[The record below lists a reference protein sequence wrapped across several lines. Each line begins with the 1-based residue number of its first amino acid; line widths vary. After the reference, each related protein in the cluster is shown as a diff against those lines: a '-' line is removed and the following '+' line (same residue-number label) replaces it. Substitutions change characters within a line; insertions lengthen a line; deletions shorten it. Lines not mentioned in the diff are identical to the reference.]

1 MPVLNP
7 MDAPAIRWGI
17 LGAGTIADRFARAVS
32 QWTSSSIHA
41 VGARSK
47 RGAQSFAD
55 THAIPTAYEGY
66 HDLVADSEIDAV
78 YVATPHSFH
87 ADHAILAIKAGKP
100 VLVEKPLTHTSASA
114 HALVAAAREQ
124 GVFAMEAMKTRH
136 LPHVAAIHDLI
147 DNGEIGDIVYIQA
160 DHSQCLTH
168 VPRLLDPTLAGGA
181 LLDLGVYPVS
191 FVVDFLGLPTK
202 VTARGRLTDRGVDAH
217 STALLEYPNAHAVMT
232 TSFTGYGE
240 NRATIVGT
248 EGHISI
254 DGYFFNATSFRVH
267 RRDGA
272 SWTFDGSPP
281 NGLQYEAAEV
291 ARCLAAG
298 ECESARMPLDESIA
312 IVELLDSIRQQIGVI
327 YPHEPTSSAIH
338 NSFQQS
344 SKGITS

>member
-17 LGAGTIADRFARAVS
+17 LGAGTIADRFARAVTE
-32 QWTSSSIHA
+32 WTSSSVHA

-47 RGAQSFAD
+47 RGARSFAR
-55 THAIPTAYEGY
+55 THDVPNVHEGY
-66 HDLVADSEIDAV
+66 DSLVADEEVDAV

-87 ADHAILAIKAGKP
+87 ADHAILAIQAGKP
-100 VLVEKPLTHTSASA
+100 VLVEKPLTHTTSAA
-114 HALVAAAREQ
+114 RALVSAARER

-136 LPHVAAIHDLI
+136 LPHVAAMHDLI

-168 VPRLLDPTLAGGA
+168 VPRLLDPALAGGA

-191 FVVDFLGLPTK
+191 FIVDFLGLPDD
-202 VTARGRLTDRGVDAH
+202 VTSRGRLTENGIDAH
-217 STALLEYPNAHAVMT
+217 TTAVFEYPNAHAVMT

-267 RRDGA
+267 RRDGT
-272 SWTFDGSPP
+272 SWAFDGAHP

-291 ARCLAAG
+291 AHCLAAG
-298 ECESARMPLDESIA
+298 ELESMRMPLDESIA
-312 IVELLDSIRQQIGVI
+312 VVELLDVIRTQIGVI
-327 YPHEPTSSAIH
+327 YPDELTFSNPHKFPA
-338 NSFQQS
+338 N
-344 SKGITS
+344 